1 VSDQRLGSVRLVVS
15 AAWVIGLLLL
25 GKVVGL
31 AKDVVV
37 ASRFGTTVEIDAFLV
52 AFTIPTIIV
61 EWFRGPIRSGF
72 IPLFTESFEQKGEK
86 ESWRATGVFLG
97 DLLAAMACIAVAAF
111 ILAPWIVSAVAPGFD
126 AATRAL
132 TTTLVR
138 IMLVSVA
145 LAPLGGV
152 LSNLNHCYGNFAVP
166 GITHAVRNGLLI
178 AAAVFLTAT
187 LGVRS
192 LACGV
197 VAGSVAGIIIQW
209 PMLWRHRADFR
220 LGFDLRHPLFVGV
233 LRLALPLF
241 IGMAGAK
248 LDDVIDRVFASGLAE
263 GSISG
268 LSYAMRLLDIPREI
282 LVVGFSTVLFPFFS
296 RLIAR
301 GRTEDFSDRLIGSLR
316 VVFFMLFPASVA
328 IALLGEPFVRV
339 VFERGAFDEQSVR
352 FTVSALL
359 LYTPTLWALGL
370 TTAMVSGFVAM
381 KNTKSPVIAGF
392 ARLGVKIALIYAFI
406 GTFQHAGIALA
417 TSVSHVFKLCLF
429 FIILPPVVR
438 RGRYRGMFRSFGG
451 TVLAT
456 AIMGGF
462 LYYLGPVML
471 RAAAGDSVA
480 RRIASLA
487 GPVLGGLAVYVGAA
501 FFLARRE
508 LGETVKAVRE
518 GLGSVV
524 SRAGKRP
531 RKPVDE

>member
-1 VSDQRLGSVRLVVS
+1 MSNQRLGSARLVVS

-25 GKVVGL
+25 GKIVGL

-37 ASRFGTTVEIDAFLV
+37 AARFGTTIQMDAFLV

-61 EWFRGPIRSGF
+61 EWFRSPIRAGF
-72 IPLFTESFEQKGEK
+72 IPLFTESFEQKGER

-97 DLLAAMACIAVAAF
+97 DLLAAVVFIAIIAF
-111 ILAPWIVSAVAPGFD
+111 VLAPWIVSAVAPGFD

-138 IMLVSVA
+138 IMLISVA
-145 LAPLGGV
+145 LAPLSGV

-166 GITHAVRNGLLI
+166 GITHAVRNAILI

-187 LGVRS
+187 FGVRG
-192 LACGV
+192 LAYGA
-197 VAGSVAGIIIQW
+197 VAGSVAGVFIQW
-209 PMLWRHRADFR
+209 PIMWKHRADIR

-233 LRLALPLF
+233 LRLALPLL

-248 LDDVIDRVFASGLAE
+248 LDDVIDRIFASGLAE

-296 RLIAR
+296 RLVAS
-301 GRTEDFSDRLIGSLR
+301 GRTADFSDKLIGSLR
-316 VVFFMLFPASVA
+316 IVFFLLFPASVA

-352 FTVSALL
+352 FTASALL

-370 TTAMVSGFVAM
+370 TSAMISGFVAM

-392 ARLGVKIALIYAFI
+392 ARLGVKVALVFAFV

-417 TSVSHVFKLCLF
+417 TSISHVFKLGLF
-429 FIILPPVVR
+429 FIMLPPVVR
-438 RGRYRGMFRSFGG
+438 RGRYGGMFKSFGG

-456 AIMGGF
+456 AIMAAF

-471 RAAAGDSVA
+471 RAAPGGSILS
-480 RRIASLA
+480 RIAALA
-487 GPVLGGLAVYVGAA
+487 GPVLSGLAVYVGASLL
-501 FFLARRE
+501 LARRE
-508 LGETVKAVRE
+508 LGETVRAARD
-518 GLGSVV
+518 GLGSILG
-524 SRAGKRP
+524 RARKGP
-531 RKPVDE
+531 RKSVDE